1 MSLLQ
6 KEALAPTGVAGEKR
20 LYFVSLGC
28 PKNRVDSEIMLGTLA
43 GEGYRV
49 VQSADEADVLVVN
62 TCSFVED
69 ARQESVDVICEL
81 AEFKTG
87 MPERK
92 LVVAGCLA
100 QRYPDQLKKELPEV
114 DLFIGTGEYHR
125 IGELLKEPTLG
136 TIAVAKPYYVA
147 DHFAPRV
154 LTTPSWTAYVK
165 IAEGC
170 SQRCTFC
177 IIPKLRG
184 KARSRTIDSIVTE
197 ARELAAQGVLE
208 LNLIAQ
214 DLTHYG
220 DDLKDGRT
228 TLTALLRELATI
240 DGIRWIRL
248 LYCYPHA
255 FTDELVELIATEP
268 KICKYVDMP
277 LQHIH
282 DEMLGRMQRRT
293 TETITRELLHKL
305 RSSIPDIVL
314 RTTFI
319 VGHPGETGEHF
330 AALCRFVEEMEL
342 DRVGVFRYSPE
353 DGTRSMR
360 QPGQVSVLVKAE
372 RYHTLMELQKGISHR
387 RQEAWV
393 GRTVEV
399 LVEGVSEESELVMQG
414 RFHGQAPE
422 VDGVTYVGLGD
433 TPIEVGAIVPARVVS
448 CGDYDLVARHVDEDQ
463 AFDD

>member
-6 KEALAPTGVAGEKR
+6 KEALAPTGKDGEKR

-28 PKNRVDSEIMLGTLA
+28 PKNRVDSEVMLGTLA

-49 VQSADEADVLVVN
+49 VQSAHDADVLVVN

-69 ARQESVDVICEL
+69 ARAESIDVICEL
-81 AEFKTG
+81 AEGKG
-87 MPERK
+87 DRK

-100 QRYPDQLKKELPEV
+100 QRYPDQLREELPEV
-114 DLFIGTGEYHR
+114 DLFVGTGEYQR
-125 IGELLKEPTLG
+125 IGELLRG
-136 TIAVAKPYYVA
+136 DSAVAVAKPYYVA
-147 DHFAPRV
+147 DHLAPRV
-154 LTTPSWTAYVK
+154 LTTARWTAYLK

-177 IIPKLRG
+177 IIPQLRG
-184 KARSRTIDSIVTE
+184 KARSRPISSIVTE
-197 ARELAAQGVLE
+197 ARELAEQGVLE

-220 DDLKDGRT
+220 DDLKDGT
-228 TLTALLRELATI
+228 TLAGLLRALTAV
-240 DGIRWIRL
+240 DGLRWIRL

-268 KICKYVDMP
+268 KICKYVDIP
-277 LQHIH
+277 LQHVH
-282 DEMLGRMQRRT
+282 DEMLARMQRRT
-293 TETITRELLHKL
+293 TEAITRELLRKL
-305 RSSIPDIVL
+305 RAVPDMVL

-353 DGTRSMR
+353 EGTRSLR
-360 QPGQVSVLVKAE
+360 QPGQVSALVKAE
-372 RYHTLMELQKGISHR
+372 RYHTLMEIQKGISRR
-387 RQEAWV
+387 RQEAWI
-393 GRTVEV
+393 GRTVDV
-399 LVEGVSEESELVMQG
+399 LIEGVSEESELVMEG

-422 VDGVTYVGLGD
+422 VDGVTCVGLGD
-433 TPIEVGAIVPARVVS
+433 TPLEVGSLVPVRIVSA
-448 CGDYDLVARHVDEDQ
+448 GDYDLVGRHADEDE
-463 AFDD
+463 ALDG